1 MIYIGIFIL
10 AFTSLQF
17 FIAVA
22 NLLFYPNISGYKKP
36 EKDLISV
43 LIPARNEEKNIATLL
58 TDLLNQDY
66 QNLEI
71 KVFSDQSTD
80 ATMDILN
87 RFAEKDSRISYYDS
101 DELPDGWL
109 GKNYACHF
117 LSTKAKGKYLLF
129 LDADVRIGR
138 NIIESSVSYAEKY
151 NLGLLSIF
159 PAQIMRTP
167 GEKVAVPSMN
177 YILLSLLPL
186 PLVRK
191 SRFSSLAAAN
201 GQFMLFQA
209 DSYKIIR
216 PHEVL
221 KYSKVEDIEIARLY
235 KRRNKFIACLTGNN
249 EVSCRMYEGLENAV
263 NGFSK
268 NVVMFFGDSF
278 FLAVLFWLI
287 TTFGF
292 IVVFF
297 SFPPIIFLIYL
308 TLIVLTRIWISLAS
322 KQPVLQNLVLAI
334 PQQGILG
341 IIIFKAFINKY
352 NKQYKWKGRN
362 IS

>member
-1 MIYIGIFIL
+1 MIYVGFIIL
-10 AFTSLQF
+10 FFTAVQLSV
-17 FIAVA
+17 AVA
-22 NLLFYPNISGYKKP
+22 NLLFSLDLSEYKKP
-36 EKDLISV
+36 VKNLVSI
-43 LIPARNEEKNIATLL
+43 LIPARNEEKNIANLL
-58 TDLLNQDY
+58 TDLQNQDY

-71 KVFSDQSTD
+71 MVFSDQSTD
-80 ATMDILN
+80 ATVSILKQ
-87 RFAEKDSRISYYDS
+87 FAEKDGRIRYYDS

-117 LSTKAKGKYLLF
+117 LSTKANGKHFLF

-138 NIIESSVSYAEKY
+138 NIIENTVSYTEKY

-159 PAQIMRTP
+159 PAQIMRTV
-167 GEKVAVPSMN
+167 GEKITVPNMN

-186 PLVRK
+186 SLVRK
-191 SRFSSLAAAN
+191 SRFPSLAAAN

-209 DSYKIIR
+209 DCYKIIR
-216 PHEVL
+216 PHEVH

-235 KRRNKFIACLTGNN
+235 KKRNEFVACLTGNS
-249 EVSCRMYEGLENAV
+249 EVSCRMYEGLEEAV

-268 NVVMFFGDSF
+268 NVVMFFGNSY
-278 FLAVLFWLI
+278 FLTVLFWLV

-292 IVVFF
+292 IVVYS
-297 SFPPIIFLIYL
+297 SFYTSIFLIYL
-308 TLIVLTRIWISLAS
+308 AAIVLIRILISLTS

-341 IIIFKAFINKY
+341 IIIFRAIFNKF